1 LPSPSKTDYVFGG
14 WYSDSEFKNFEG
26 LALGAYT
33 PTSVQTD
40 INLYAKWIQYTY
52 SVTYFDANSASAR
65 GADGGTAPLSQSGAT
80 ATSITLNANTLSI
93 DGYVFSGWAT
103 SNGSTSVVYQD
114 SATVSI
120 SANTT
125 LNLYPVWTGDTYTV
139 TYNYNGA
146 TGGNSTVSS
155 AYVTGGSEIT
165 LPTPTRTGYTFSGW
179 YSDSGLATSIG
190 NAGASYSP
198 TGATTSL
205 TIYAKWSASTIEV
218 AFNSKGGS
226 SVGKANVS
234 VGSELSAPTAPT
246 LSGYTFSGWAL
257 TTNGTPITFSP
268 TYTVSQTSNFTLYA
282 IWSAN
287 TLTVTLNYQDGRT
300 DSTTSVLVGSNLNQP
315 TSPTRSGYTFSG
327 WSTTSSGSTI
337 VFPYAHNQSDNF
349 MIYAIW
355 TVDASYFIVTFN
367 SGGGSGSMADQVAN
381 SATNLSLN
389 TFTRTGYSFAG
400 WYTEPNGKGTPYAD
414 GASFAFT
421 SNTTLFAT
429 WIFTGYVVSFDTQG
443 GNSLNQVVLNNGSSI
458 STPTEPTKSG
468 STFSGWSVTNSGS
481 TLTFP
486 YTPATF
492 SDLTLY
498 AIWITPPFTVTFDS
512 NGGTAV
518 ANQSTTAGGTLTEPS
533 APTKSG
539 YIFMGWTKK
548 DGDPAVNFPFT
559 HGASSNFTLY
569 AIWINSYT
577 ITFDSRGGNSV
588 SPITVLIGASTAA
601 PTPPIRDTYTFNGW
615 WTEVSG
621 GTQIVFPY
629 TPSENIT
636 LRAQWLPNFFSVV
649 FDSQG
654 GSVLNSIQLS
664 TNSLIDTP
672 TASIRSGYRLL
683 GWSLDKAG
691 SLINFPY
698 NPNNAPTQLFAIWQ
712 LITNVTVTFESNGG
726 VGSMV
731 SQVANSSRTL
741 SVNTYTRSGFSFT
754 GWNTSANGSGTAY
767 LDSATYDFSED
778 LTLYAIWV
786 ANAVPPSISVQ
797 PQSAT
802 KISGQSVT
810 FSVSAT
816 ASDGGEL
823 SYQWYIGGLTISGAT
838 SSTLTIDN
846 VSSGNA
852 GDYTVVVTNTLN
864 ATTATETSSVATLA
878 VTERTYSVIYTAP
891 DKEGGSVPVD
901 SAGPYAFNS
910 IITLPGN
917 TGSLIRGSY
926 VFVGWRT
933 ATDATVRGA
942 NSNFSVIEDTTFI
955 AVWTEIYQV
964 SFNANGASGSMS
976 DLNGPSVTIPSSTFT
991 RTGYTFSGWNSSA
1004 DGSGF
1009 PVSVGI
1015 TVPVTEDVILYAQW
1029 SASTLTITY
1038 SAGTGG
1044 SGSAPTTPLSVTYG
1058 QTFTTPANTFT
1069 RSGYTF
1075 AGWSDGT
1082 NTYAAA
1088 ATYPAS
1094 GTVSADVTLTAQ
1106 WSAVTYSVTYTA
1118 TDKTGG
1124 SVPVDTSGP
1133 YALNA
1138 TVTILGNTGALSR
1151 TGYIFAGWTTAAN
1164 PIVRIPGATFVIDS
1178 GVTFIAAWT
1187 LTSGTSDSKVIAA
1200 LSVKST
1206 GLNRA
1211 TELLSNFSNSTTS
1224 YSVYVPAAVTAVTAS
1239 ITREA
1244 GSLMRTEVRVN
1255 NSGTRKLVFTNNLAN
1270 SGALPLPSAT
1280 NTVVITAIST
1290 DLSKQEFTI
1299 TVYRDTNTIPTGGS
1313 SASPAPVATP
1323 IPANQ
1328 VVSLVRFAV
1337 NTSNG
1342 VSEVPVSPTFS
1353 TTTFTYS
1360 ASFSVTQSATQLKA
1374 DFTGT
1379 GVTLRLKVNNGA
1391 FRPIA
1396 STGSSSTVALNK
1408 GANTAIL
1415 RVFSADGSSVDYTF
1429 TLNRA
1434 SS

>member
-1 LPSPSKTDYVFGG
+1 
-14 WYSDSEFKNFEG
+14 
-26 LALGAYT
+26 
-33 PTSVQTD
+33 
-40 INLYAKWIQYTY
+40 
-52 SVTYFDANSASAR
+52 
-65 GADGGTAPLSQSGAT
+65 
-80 ATSITLNANTLSI
+80 
-93 DGYVFSGWAT
+93 
-103 SNGSTSVVYQD
+103 
-114 SATVSI
+114 
-120 SANTT
+120 
-125 LNLYPVWTGDTYTV
+125 
-139 TYNYNGA
+139 
-146 TGGNSTVSS
+146 
-155 AYVTGGSEIT
+155 
-165 LPTPTRTGYTFSGW
+165 
-179 YSDSGLATSIG
+179 LATSIG

-218 AFNSKGGS
+218 AFNPKGGS
-226 SVGKANVS
+226 PGGKANVS

-246 LSGYTFSGWAL
+246 RSGYTFSGWAL
-257 TTNGTPITFSP
+257 TTDGTPITFSP

-300 DSTTSVLVGSNLNQP
+300 DSTTSVLVGSNLNRP

-337 VFPYAHNQSDNF
+337 VFPYAHEQSDNF

-355 TVDASYFIVTFN
+355 TVDPSYFTVTFN

-381 SATNLSLN
+381 SATNLTLN
-389 TFTRTGYSFAG
+389 TFTRTGHNFTG

-429 WIFTGYVVSFDTQG
+429 WIFSGYVVSFDTQG
-443 GNSLNQVVLNNGSSI
+443 GNSLNEVVLNNGSSI

-468 STFSGWSVTNSGS
+468 STFSGWSVTSSGS

-498 AIWITPPFTVTFDS
+498 AIWSTPTFTVTFDS

-518 ANQSTTAGGTLTEPS
+518 GNQSTTVGGTLTEPS

-548 DGDPAVNFPFT
+548 DDDPAVNFPFT

-577 ITFDSRGGNSV
+577 ITFDPRGGNSV

-621 GTQIVFPY
+621 GTQVVFPY

-731 SQVANSSRTL
+731 SQVANTSSTL

-754 GWNTSANGSGTAY
+754 GWNTSVNGSGTAY
-767 LDSATYDFSED
+767 LDSATYDFSAD
-778 LTLYAIWV
+778 LTLYAIWI
-786 ANAVPPSISVQ
+786 ANAVAPSISVQ

-802 KISGQSVT
+802 QISGQSAT

-823 SYQWYIGGLTISGAT
+823 SYQWYLGGLTISGAT
-838 SSTLTIDN
+838 SSTLIINN

-852 GDYTVVVTNTLN
+852 GDYTVVITNSKNSSL
-864 ATTATETSSVATLA
+864 ATQTSSVATLT

-901 SAGPYAFNS
+901 SGGPYTFNTT
-910 IITLPGN
+910 ITLPGN
-917 TGSLIRGSY
+917 TGSLTRGSY
-926 VFVGWRT
+926 VFAGWRT
-933 ATDATVRGA
+933 SSDPSLRVSGSDFTVT
-942 NSNFSVIEDTTFI
+942 SDVTFI
-955 AVWTEIYQV
+955 AVWTEIYQL
-964 SFNANGASGSMS
+964 SFNRNGGAGTMN
-976 DLNGPSVTIPSSTFT
+976 DIDGPSVTIPANTFT
-991 RTGYTFSGWNSSA
+991 KSGYTFSSWNTQS
-1004 DGSGF
+1004 DGQGSN
-1009 PVSVGI
+1009 VSIGI
-1015 TVPVTEDVILYAQW
+1015 TVPLTQDVTLYAIWSSDNSNVITFNTISSQNYGATIDLSSYV
-1029 SASTLTITY
+1029 SASSGLTITAI
-1038 SAGTGG
+1038 SNNSQVCTL
-1044 SGSAPTTPLSVTYG
+1044 SGL
-1058 QTFTTPANTFT
+1058 
-1069 RSGYTF
+1069 
-1075 AGWSDGT
+1075 
-1082 NTYAAA
+1082 
-1088 ATYPAS
+1088 
-1094 GTVSADVTLTAQ
+1094 TLTAI
-1106 WSAVTYSVTYTA
+1106 AVGTCSITASQLGDGSNSPAASVTSTFTVTKKSLTITVENQSINFGSTVSNPTYTQSGLVTALGDLIASPAYFYTGTSSTYYARSTSKPTAVGTYLISISSISLSSGA
-1118 TDKTGG
+1118 TSNYQISFVSGNLSIASVASNSLTGITLKR
-1124 SVPVDTSGP
+1124 TSGD
-1133 YALNA
+1133 N
-1138 TVTILGNTGALSR
+1138 
-1151 TGYIFAGWTTAAN
+1151 
-1164 PIVRIPGATFVIDS
+1164 
-1178 GVTFIAAWT
+1178 
-1187 LTSGTSDSKVIAA
+1187 
-1200 LSVKST
+1200 ST
-1206 GLNRA
+1206 NLI
-1211 TELLSNFSNSTTS
+1211 SNFDNSVTS
-1224 YSVYVPAAVTAVTAS
+1224 YSVYV
-1239 ITREA
+1239 EA
-1244 GSLMRTEVRVN
+1244 GVSAVLATILRSSSLISSARVKVN
-1255 NSGTRKLVFTNNLAN
+1255 NSGWRKMIFKNNTA
-1270 SGALPLPSAT
+1270 STGSLPLPST
-1280 NTVVITAIST
+1280 MNTVVIST
-1290 DLSKQEFTI
+1290 IASDKGTKEFTI
-1299 TVYRDTNTIPTGGS
+1299 TVYRDTKTAPTGR
-1313 SASPAPVATP
+1313 SAATPAP
-1323 IPANQ
+1323 
-1328 VVSLVRFAV
+1328 
-1337 NTSNG
+1337 
-1342 VSEVPVSPTFS
+1342 
-1353 TTTFTYS
+1353 TTTPTPAINAISSVGFLVNNGSGISSGLQTLNLSPSFSRTTYS
-1360 ASFSVTQSATQLKA
+1360 YSANLANTQSVAIMKA
-1374 DFTGT
+1374 DFTAA
-1379 GVTLRLKVNNGA
+1379 GVTLKLKVNNGA
-1391 FRPIA
+1391 FTTIPN
-1396 STGSSSTVALNK
+1396 TGYSSTISLNI
-1408 GANTAIL
+1408 GSNTAIL
-1415 RVFSADGSSVDYTF
+1415 RVSSSDGTSVDYTF
-1429 TLNRA
+1429 TLTRVSAQSGLTPTFATPTATSDGFTVQISNYSNLYNWTVSTSAGSA
-1434 SS
+1434 SINSTGLITVTGSPSGTSLNVVSLRSGYTNGRSTLTYP